1 MVPAT
6 SRPAEVSWLDVM
18 AQCARAEC
26 PAIGMAQRAPAT
38 PPARN
43 PRRGLLSTTPPSRE
57 SPRRPE
63 SPSTHPICR
72 THPTPRTTRSRDT
85 RETLDSRQSCATA
98 ACSWVS
104 GRATKEQA
112 ELCYAGC
119 RAAAQSAAA
128 GGLAKGGSSCLSTS
142 RPQNKIPS
150 DFIFGTDYID
160 DMHTHKVCAPSS
172 VPVSPLRTSL
182 VGEGKSGLR
191 PARRARAAR
200 LRGRRRGREQRHPVC
215 SPLTRQDNTNDNG
228 LSPNNFSNS
237 PEGHIPVPIP
247 YRDTP

>member
-85 RETLDSRQSCATA
+85 RETLDSRQKAALYRGMQLGETVAGPLRSRQSCAM
-98 ACSWVS
+98 
-104 GRATKEQA
+104 
-112 ELCYAGC
+112 LD
-119 RAAAQSAAA
+119 AAQRREAPPQAAWRRVGPPA
-128 GGLAKGGSSCLSTS
+128 SPRPDPKIKFYQILFWEQILLMTCTHTKREKHS
-142 RPQNKIPS
+142 RIHAHAQ
-150 DFIFGTDYID
+150 D
-160 DMHTHKVCAPSS
+160 VCA
-172 VPVSPLRTSL
+172 
-182 VGEGKSGLR
+182 
-191 PARRARAAR
+191 RA
-200 LRGRRRGREQRHPVC
+200 LP
-215 SPLTRQDNTNDNG
+215 
-228 LSPNNFSNS
+228 
-237 PEGHIPVPIP
+237 
-247 YRDTP
+247 

>member
-6 SRPAEVSWLDVM
+6 SRPAEQVSWLDVM

-112 ELCYAGC
+112 ESCAMLD
-119 RAAAQSAAA
+119 AAQRREAPPQAAWRRVGPPA
-128 GGLAKGGSSCLSTS
+128 SPRPDPKIKFYQILFWEQILLMTCTHTKREKHS
-142 RPQNKIPS
+142 RIHAHAQ
-150 DFIFGTDYID
+150 D
-160 DMHTHKVCAPSS
+160 VCA
-172 VPVSPLRTSL
+172 
-182 VGEGKSGLR
+182 
-191 PARRARAAR
+191 RA
-200 LRGRRRGREQRHPVC
+200 LP
-215 SPLTRQDNTNDNG
+215 
-228 LSPNNFSNS
+228 
-237 PEGHIPVPIP
+237 
-247 YRDTP
+247 